1 MAYAPN
7 HGGTLGHLFD
17 CWNRVRAC
25 FDTGEARY
33 FRFRFKFAVPASQ
46 AARLTN
52 RTTSLGCS
60 RPRTRRAASR
70 CKRAERRKGV
80 LRTWPLPSPAEVSAP
95 PKHVAPAPISSPTH
109 VPPKRSS
116 ISRLPSLTSGLPP
129 KPAPPFR
136 RSHPP
141 AATSSGA
148 KARSSPPRPPFH
160 SANLRPFC
168 SAPPRGSPKNPVR
181 NPRG

>member
-17 CWNRVRAC
+17 CWDRVRAC
-25 FDTGEARY
+25 FNTGEARY

-46 AARLTN
+46 AARLAN
-52 RTTSLGCS
+52 RTTSLGCP
-60 RPRTRRAASR
+60 RTRTRRAASR
-70 CKRAERRKGV
+70 CKQAERRQGV
-80 LRTWPLPSPAEVSAP
+80 LRTWPLPLPAEVSAP
-95 PKHVAPAPISSPTH
+95 SKHAAPAPISSPTNA
-109 VPPKRSS
+109 PQKRSA

-141 AATSSGA
+141 AAASSGA
-148 KARSSPPRPPFH
+148 KARSPPPRHPFH

-168 SAPPRGSPKNPVR
+168 FAPPRGSPKNPVR